1 MKAISYLQF
10 LYLFSF
16 YLRNNL
22 FFFIMII
29 KICKVDLVNG
39 EGCVYYAIVFDK
51 TVISREKAT
60 I

>member
-1 MKAISYLQF
+1 
-10 LYLFSF
+10 
-16 YLRNNL
+16 
-22 FFFIMII
+22 MII